1 MNDLT
6 DNISK
11 LINTSKGAYDFNVT
25 LVGDGYVIDLIMDY
39 KNNDD
44 LVEFYLNM
52 HSHYESKITELLN
65 SFLPNTS
72 FRINKTK
79 LNFTLPKR
87 KNLYTEYMVNGG
99 CGWDEYV
106 KEQYYIWR

>member
-6 DNISK
+6 EHITK
-11 LINTSKGAYDFNVT
+11 LINTSKGVHDFNVT

-39 KNNDD
+39 KNNND
-44 LVEFYLNM
+44 LVDFYLVI
-52 HSHYESKITELLN
+52 HSDYESKITELLN

-72 FRINKTK
+72 FRINKIK
-79 LNFTLPKR
+79 LNFPPPKQN
-87 KNLYTEYMVNGG
+87 NLYTEYVVDGG
-99 CGWDEYV
+99 RGWDEYV